1 MSSTSGPPRVH
12 DSFLPA
18 LPFTPRPSSPPS
30 ELPCAPRRGCGR
42 ERPGPERGQGRA
54 ARAHHGEAGEQSRS
68 PAGGFE
74 LGAAQVEF
82 APGQRLHRVLVE
94 AHHLGV
100 TLADPVRVGDCGRR
114 RRRRPRGLPVPAA
127 AAAPAA
133 AAGAVAAAE
142 GKLGAAAAWG
152 RGGLRM
158 HGARC
163 KGAGRPGRLLG
174 QRPPPRAAPPPSLE
188 EAAAWPQ
195 RGSGLSRPAAKSS
208 SKKRL
213 QHKLTGPPHHLQ
225 KPGEAETGACAQ
237 ASVPDPRA
245 RTLGE
250 RQDWPPPGLICMSPA
265 RRGRVHCKSCDS
277 SHRTVPPTVPGQAP
291 SAPAPLPGT
300 ASVPGPLSVL
310 LPAPPISAAA
320 LMALLPEVGLLGR
333 SA

>member
-1 MSSTSGPPRVH
+1 MSNPQAEALGKYNRRKRIRKSPLLDNKGSWPISSGLKCGGTRRWLRGPSPPNLLTPAPKEIRLLTSVSLPLQHAWDSYIYVEHPAVSPSSPHQACPSEPPNPGHLYDTQPPTTGVTLMSSISGPPSVH

-18 LPFTPRPSSPPS
+18 LPFTPRPSSPPRQ
-30 ELPCAPRRGCGR
+30 LPCAPRRGCGR
-42 ERPGPERGQGRA
+42 QRPGPERGQGRA

-100 TLADPVRVGDCGRR
+100 TLADPVRVGDRGRRR

-142 GKLGAAAAWG
+142 GKLGAVAARG

-174 QRPPPRAAPPPSLE
+174 QRPPPRAAPPPPLE

-195 RGSGLSRPAAKSS
+195 RGSGLSRPAAKS
-208 SKKRL
+208 K
-213 QHKLTGPPHHLQ
+213 
-225 KPGEAETGACAQ
+225 
-237 ASVPDPRA
+237 
-245 RTLGE
+245 
-250 RQDWPPPGLICMSPA
+250 
-265 RRGRVHCKSCDS
+265 
-277 SHRTVPPTVPGQAP
+277 
-291 SAPAPLPGT
+291 
-300 ASVPGPLSVL
+300 
-310 LPAPPISAAA
+310 
-320 LMALLPEVGLLGR
+320 
-333 SA
+333 